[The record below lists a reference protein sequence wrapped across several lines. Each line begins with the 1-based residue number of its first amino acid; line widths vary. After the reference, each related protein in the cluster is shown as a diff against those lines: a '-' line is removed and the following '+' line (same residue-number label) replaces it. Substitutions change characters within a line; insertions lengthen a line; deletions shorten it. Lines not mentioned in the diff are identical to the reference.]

1 MPLEQGGALE
11 QVGARIERV
20 MGLTDKLS
28 GVPKARRLGRRVS
41 GTGFAATAG
50 IRLDKR
56 HHFCHT
62 YILEPMDLF

>member
-1 MPLEQGGALE
+1 M
-11 QVGARIERV
+11 QVFRR
-20 MGLTDKLS
+20 LTDKLS